1 MQIVIDIPYQPSE
14 QRIINVPIHFCG
26 GQVVDAGGY
35 GFEERKSVGKWYCD
49 MYGVFRCNSCGKSA
63 HLDSR
68 GRAWLDRYCSW
79 CGAKMEV
86 DE

>member
-1 MQIVIDIPYQPSE
+1 MTNEEAIGWLESLERLDKE
-14 QRIINVPIHFCG
+14 QDVALEMAIEAL
-26 GQVVDAGGY
+26 Q
-35 GFEERKSVGKWYCD
+35 ERKTGKWYCD
-49 MYGVFRCNSCGKSA
+49 MYGVFRCSSCGKSA

-68 GRAWLDRYCSW
+68 GHAWLDRYCSQ